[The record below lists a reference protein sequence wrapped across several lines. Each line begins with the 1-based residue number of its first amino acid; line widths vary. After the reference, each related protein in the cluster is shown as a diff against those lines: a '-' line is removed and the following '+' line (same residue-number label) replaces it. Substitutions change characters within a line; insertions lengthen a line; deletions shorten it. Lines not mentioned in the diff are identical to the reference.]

1 MESDDFVVSGGID
14 TDDVKD
20 VLEDLEEF
28 DEDEVEANIEEA
40 AKKSMFSNPIELL
53 LKYHPEC
60 LLEYEE
66 SEQSSIPLRSTL
78 SEDDPVH
85 RSAPFLSI
93 YENTKILGLRTN
105 QLAQGARPY
114 IQVPEYITDVQD
126 IARMELEQRRLPM
139 IIKRFMPD
147 GTFEKFRLS
156 DMILL

>member
-1 MESDDFVVSGGID
+1 MESDDFVISGGID
-14 TDDVKD
+14 ADDVKD
-20 VLEDLEEF
+20 VLEDLDEF
-28 DEDEVEANIEEA
+28 DEDEVEANIEEIA
-40 AKKSMFSNPIELL
+40 EKSMFSNPIELL

-66 SEQSSIPLRSTL
+66 SEQSSVPLRTTL

-85 RSAPFLSI
+85 RSAPFLSV
-93 YENTKILGLRTN
+93 YEKTKILGLRTN

-147 GTFEKFRLS
+147 GTFDKFRLS
-156 DMILL
+156 DLIII